1 MTDARPSPV
10 SFPVWDAVTS
20 LAPPPG
26 AITTMYGDGEFEM
39 VGFRRGADDLTG
51 PGMAVFSFAPSVLP
65 NNPVRHAQTAL
76 LELVTPFMDRSGED
90 AGTLMAELM
99 SLAEP
104 ASDHRT
110 ISVRIDGT
118 AVEFVHCDLRFD
130 TWAAWSTDTAF
141 PVAITAT
148 QVPVPALSV
157 VTDWTDWLANGW
169 PEP

>member
-1 MTDARPSPV
+1 
-10 SFPVWDAVTS
+10 
-20 LAPPPG
+20 
-26 AITTMYGDGEFEM
+26 
-39 VGFRRGADDLTG
+39 
-51 PGMAVFSFAPSVLP
+51 
-65 NNPVRHAQTAL
+65 
-76 LELVTPFMDRSGED
+76 MDRSGED

-118 AVEFVHCDLRFD
+118 AAEFVHCDLRFD